1 MVIDC
6 ANGIILSGDKSII
19 SSSMGDIYSEYVILH
34 DLHKLDLEKA
44 KKDVNPFFTS
54 INKRLQK
61 DNDELVYIFNCK
73 LNVMWIFQDFEE
85 CLSALRKTITLV
97 RKNNKEIGEEE
108 REVEVE
114 TTLFEL
120 QLLYQIAKGIYF

>member
-1 MVIDC
+1 
-6 ANGIILSGDKSII
+6 
-19 SSSMGDIYSEYVILH
+19 
-34 DLHKLDLEKA
+34 
-44 KKDVNPFFTS
+44 
-54 INKRLQK
+54 
-61 DNDELVYIFNCK
+61 
-73 LNVMWIFQDFEE
+73 MWIFQDFEE

-120 QLLYQIAKGIYF
+120 QLLYQIAKGMYF